1 MKPLKIFLVIVI
13 VAVIGIASAFLVVN
27 WDNIMPNS
35 NVEQIQPD
43 SPGYND
49 SEKPG
54 NDNESEKPGNSTDKP
69 SEEPDDPTDDTE
81 PIQPGEEIE
90 ITISRDK
97 ITF

>member
-1 MKPLKIFLVIVI
+1 MKLLKIFLVIVI
-13 VAVIGIASAFLVVN
+13 VAVIGIASAFLIVN
-27 WDNIMPNS
+27 WDSIMPNS

-54 NDNESEKPGNSTDKP
+54 NSTDKP
-69 SEEPDDPTDDTE
+69 SEEPDEPTDDTE
-81 PIQPGEEIE
+81 QPIQPGEEIE

>member
-1 MKPLKIFLVIVI
+1 MKPFKIFLVIVI

-54 NDNESEKPGNSTDKP
+54 DSTDKP
-69 SEEPDDPTDDTE
+69 SENPDNSTDDTE
-81 PIQPGEEIE
+81 QPIQPGEDIE
-90 ITISRDK
+90 ITISKDK